1 MNFEITN
8 ADTNTESP
16 ETKPVAPIR
25 ETDLMTNLATS
36 CISSRKDVFSSI
48 RRGFCG
54 ESRLLT

>member
-8 ADTNTESP
+8 GDTNTESP

-25 ETDLMTNLATS
+25 ETELITNPATS
-36 CISSRKDVFSSI
+36 CISSRKDVSSSI
-48 RRGFCG
+48 RRGFYG